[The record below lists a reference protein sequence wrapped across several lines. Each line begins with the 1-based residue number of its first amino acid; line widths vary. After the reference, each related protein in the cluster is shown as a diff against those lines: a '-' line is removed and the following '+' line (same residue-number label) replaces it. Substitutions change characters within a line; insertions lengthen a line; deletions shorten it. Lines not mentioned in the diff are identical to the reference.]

1 MNNAVLGA
9 EELKAL
15 SPQERE
21 YALKILEELQTTGNS
36 KLFED
41 LVYADYKEIPTDIV
55 TFIKDTQYLGKAWHL
70 PDGKCKLF
78 PFWENKLKELFP
90 DNIHTNYNT
99 FIESGA
105 RGLGKAQPLS
115 SLVLTPNGYVPMS
128 QIKVGSDVVGVD
140 GNSYKVSEVFPQG
153 YRDIYQFTFE
163 DGTVCECAD
172 NHLWEVYD
180 KITTK
185 TEVMTTLELLESGI
199 TYPNGKKSRYSIPVC
214 SPIKMSSHDLWLDPY
229 VLGVIFE
236 CGCLYD
242 DKVIIALS
250 NEQIAKNISKILS
263 AEKYKLKKCPQGYEI
278 YTKDKYNKYY
288 DFVISNDINLSAVF
302 KRIPQCL
309 KVNDIYTRQSILSGI
324 LDVDG
329 KVNRLTKF
337 IELSTLNKQYA
348 EDVAWIVRSLGGIC
362 TIEERNIKSLQFK
375 SRDAVNIETY
385 ELYIKLPKGIN
396 TFRFVDVEL
405 DPSFVPPAHKD
416 IDKIEYIGHEECQ
429 CIIVN
434 YDRHLYITDG
444 FNVTHNSEIAVTVGL
459 YLMHRL
465 MCLKNPYQTLNLKPT
480 EQVAFAFMNITKGL
494 AENIGVTKF
503 QNTVQSSPWFMSRGT
518 ITGRTNLM
526 WNPPEFINLIVGS
539 QSSDV
544 IGQAIYYCFFDE
556 ISFIKNMDVEM
567 QKKKAIDMIDTA
579 VGGMKTRFT
588 NKGKNPTLLVLASSK
603 RSEKSFLEEHIKKKA
618 ETDNLGTLIVDEPVW
633 NVRPASEYSGKRF
646 WVALGNRFLNSEVLP
661 EDITSV
667 ELEIWQ
673 GKGYKLIS
681 VPIEYLA
688 NFKED
693 IDRALC
699 DFAGISSS
707 ELTTYI
713 SGVRLMDCVN
723 KEIENPF
730 TKEIID
736 VGNSSSDTAQYY
748 DFFDISKVPKELM
761 TRPLYIHMDMSISG
775 DKTGI
780 AGVWIVGKKP
790 PEEGQPAS
798 KELFFRLAFS
808 VSVRAPKGQQIS
820 FEKNRQFIY
829 WLKEKGFNIKGIT
842 TDTFQ
847 SCDTGQSLKAKNYNY
862 DVLSVDRVSP
872 DHICHPYQYFKSTI
886 YDKRIEMFQ
895 DHLLIEEITGL
906 ERNSSTGKV
915 DHSPNSINCLSG
927 DTLVS
932 LVDGREL
939 SIENI
944 VSEFKTGKENFVY
957 TVNEQSGKIEAK
969 KILNAFC
976 SGSVDRLIKITLD
989 NGETILCTPEHRI
1002 MLRNGV
1008 YCEAKDLLVDDSL
1021 MPLYRKISGGRMHGY
1036 RLYYEPFEDCWHY
1049 EHRKFATEIL
1059 DEKYL
1064 VHHKD
1069 CVKTNNNPTNLIWMS
1084 KSAHV
1089 GVHAKL
1095 QTGAQSA
1102 DARKKRSLSVK
1113 KYHDEGKKTTDYWT
1127 RYHKDLSP
1135 EEAYNFHIETERKN
1149 AEYKSRVSDLLGIN
1163 NYDELSRR
1171 EKSVVSGKLV
1181 ALSQGYSLGTSDKL
1195 QKKHIEVQNYFNV
1208 NYEDLSEHERRS
1220 LSIRY
1225 ARAADPTYQQK
1236 VSEAVSKNHSLGKY
1250 INASNA
1256 LKQCNEKKRML
1267 KQLFPKIDNEKFIE
1281 FFGIS
1286 YSDIPSNK
1294 KCVWVN
1300 RYREK
1305 MYDILNHKVTKIE
1318 TIILDSTVPVYDL
1331 TIEDN
1336 PNFALS
1342 CGVFVHNSKD
1352 KSDAVCGAVYNA
1364 SLHADE
1370 YAFDFG
1376 EDLDPIKDVSNIVTN
1391 DSKKRTQ
1398 LNIDFEQEL
1407 NKMLDPLARNG
1418 IATKENT
1425 IQQIDAPVFYYG
1437 DGIIVW

>member
-1 MNNAVLGA
+1 MNNAMLGA

-153 YRDIYQFTFE
+153 DRDIYQFTFE

-180 KITTK
+180 KLTTK
-185 TEVMTTLELLESGI
+185 TAVVTTLELLENGI

-214 SPIKMSSHDLWLDPY
+214 SPIKMSSLDLWLDPY

-329 KVNRLTKF
+329 RVNRLTKF

-385 ELYIKLPKGIN
+385 ALYIKLPKGIN

-405 DPSFVPPAHKD
+405 DSSFVPPAHKD

-748 DFFDISKVPKELM
+748 DFFDMSKVPKELM

-944 VSEFKTGKENFVY
+944 VSEFNTGKENFVY

-976 SGSVDRLIKITLD
+976 SGRVARLIKITLD

-1089 GVHAKL
+1089 GIHAKL

-1135 EEAYNFHIETERKN
+1135 EEAYNFHVETERKN

-1418 IATKENT
+1418 ITTKENT

>member
-1 MNNAVLGA
+1 MNNAMLGA

-153 YRDIYQFTFE
+153 DRDIYQFTFE

-180 KITTK
+180 KLTTK
-185 TEVMTTLELLESGI
+185 TAVVTTLELLESGI

-214 SPIKMSSHDLWLDPY
+214 SPIKMSSLDLWLDPY

-302 KRIPQCL
+302 KHIPQCL

-329 KVNRLTKF
+329 RVNRLTKF

-385 ELYIKLPKGIN
+385 ALYIKLPKGIN

-405 DPSFVPPAHKD
+405 DSSFVPPAHKD

-748 DFFDISKVPKELM
+748 DFFDMSKVPKELM

-927 DTLVS
+927 DTLIS

-944 VSEFKTGKENFVY
+944 VSEFNTGKENFVY

-976 SGSVDRLIKITLD
+976 SGRVARLIKITLD

-1089 GVHAKL
+1089 GIHAKL

-1135 EEAYNFHIETERKN
+1135 EEAYNFHVETERKN
-1149 AEYKSRVSDLLGIN
+1149 AEYKSRVSDVLGIN

>member
-1 MNNAVLGA
+1 MNNAMLGA

-153 YRDIYQFTFE
+153 DRDIYQFTFE

-180 KITTK
+180 KLTTK
-185 TEVMTTLELLESGI
+185 TAVMTTLELLESGI

-214 SPIKMSSHDLWLDPY
+214 SPIKMSSLDLWLDPY

-278 YTKDKYNKYY
+278 CTKDKYNKYY

-329 KVNRLTKF
+329 RVNRLTKF

-385 ELYIKLPKGIN
+385 ALYIKLPKGIN

-405 DPSFVPPAHKD
+405 DSSFVPPAHKD

-944 VSEFKTGKENFVY
+944 VSEFNTGKENFVY

-976 SGSVDRLIKITLD
+976 SGRVARLIKITLD

-1089 GVHAKL
+1089 GIHAKL

-1195 QKKHIEVQNYFNV
+1195 QKKHTEVQNYFNV

-1376 EDLDPIKDVSNIVTN
+1376 EDLGPIKDVSNIVTN

>member
-1 MNNAVLGA
+1 MNNAMLGA

-153 YRDIYQFTFE
+153 DRDIYQFTFE

-180 KITTK
+180 KLTTK
-185 TEVMTTLELLESGI
+185 TAVVTTLELLESGI

-214 SPIKMSSHDLWLDPY
+214 SPIKMSSLDLWLDPY

-329 KVNRLTKF
+329 RVNRLTKF

-385 ELYIKLPKGIN
+385 ALYIKLPKGIN

-405 DPSFVPPAHKD
+405 DSSFVPPAHKD

-748 DFFDISKVPKELM
+748 DFFDMSKVPKELM

-944 VSEFKTGKENFVY
+944 VSEFNTGKENFVY

-976 SGSVDRLIKITLD
+976 SGRVARLIKITLD
-989 NGETILCTPEHRI
+989 NCETILCTPEHRI

-1089 GVHAKL
+1089 GIHAKL

-1135 EEAYNFHIETERKN
+1135 EEAYNFHVETERKN

-1220 LSIRY
+1220 LSIQY

-1418 IATKENT
+1418 ITTKENT

>member
-153 YRDIYQFTFE
+153 DRDIYQFTFE
-163 DGTVCECAD
+163 DGTICECAD

-242 DKVIIALS
+242 DKVIIALT
-250 NEQIAKNISKILS
+250 NEQIVKNISKILS
-263 AEKYKLKKCPQGYEI
+263 TEKYKLKKCSQGYEI

-302 KRIPQCL
+302 KHIPQCL

-385 ELYIKLPKGIN
+385 ELYIKLPQGIN
-396 TFRFVDVEL
+396 AFRFVDVEL

-944 VSEFKTGKENFVY
+944 VSEFNTGKENFVY

-976 SGSVDRLIKITLD
+976 SGHVARLIKITLD

-1089 GVHAKL
+1089 GIHAKL

-1195 QKKHIEVQNYFNV
+1195 QKKHTEVQNYFNV

-1256 LKQCNEKKRML
+1256 LKQCNEKKRIL

>member
-153 YRDIYQFTFE
+153 DRDIYQFTFE
-163 DGTVCECAD
+163 DGTICECAD

-214 SPIKMSSHDLWLDPY
+214 SPIKMSSLDLWLDPY

-263 AEKYKLKKCPQGYEI
+263 AEKYKLKKCQQGYEI

-329 KVNRLTKF
+329 RVNRLTKF

-405 DPSFVPPAHKD
+405 DSSFVPPAHKD

-944 VSEFKTGKENFVY
+944 VSEFNTGKENFVY

-976 SGSVDRLIKITLD
+976 SGHVDRLIKITLD

-1049 EHRKFATEIL
+1049 EHRKFATEVL

-1089 GVHAKL
+1089 GIHAKL

-1113 KYHDEGKKTTDYWT
+1113 KYHDEGKKTIDYWT

-1149 AEYKSRVSDLLGIN
+1149 AEYKSRVSDLLDIN